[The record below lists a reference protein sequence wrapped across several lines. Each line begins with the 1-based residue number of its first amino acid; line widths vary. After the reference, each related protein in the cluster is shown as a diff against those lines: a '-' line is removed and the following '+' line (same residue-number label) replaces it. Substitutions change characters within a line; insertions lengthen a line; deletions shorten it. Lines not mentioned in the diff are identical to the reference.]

1 MKMRTLNTLAGG
13 VASGYGAGSQI
24 SNRNKLTS
32 MEGERLGI
40 AKDRL
45 KMESD
50 YFKEMSD
57 FMQKWA
63 PNVAGTVSATQ
74 QPVPDAQSFAQNN
87 ASMLQGPPQA
97 SPFAAQPGLAANLMQ
112 PPRRQLPVVRLPLT
126 DI

>member
-24 SNRNKLTS
+24 N
-32 MEGERLGI
+32 MEGERLGM

-45 KMESD
+45 KMEGD
-50 YFKEMSD
+50 YFKEMTA

-63 PNVAGTVSATQ
+63 PNVAGAVSATQ
-74 QPVPDAQSFAQNN
+74 QPAPDAQSFAQNN
-87 ASMLQGPPQA
+87 ATMLQGPPQA
-97 SPFAAQPGLAANLMQ
+97 SPFAAQPGLATNLLQ
-112 PPRRQLPVVRLPLT
+112 PPRRQLPARLPFT